1 MDFKIKN
8 SCSSKDT
15 GKKKKS
21 ELQAERKVSA
31 KYISHKKYTY
41 TLIFQEMGRD
51 PLRVFEQK
59 WDK

>member
-15 GKKKKS
+15 GKREKS

-41 TLIFQEMGRD
+41 TLTF
-51 PLRVFEQK
+51 
-59 WDK
+59 

>member
-21 ELQAERKVSA
+21 ESQSERKVSA

-41 TLIFQEMGRD
+41 TLIF
-51 PLRVFEQK
+51 
-59 WDK
+59 